1 MEEQREKEKEEE
13 DEEVEEE
20 GGRRWGEEPTSTHVT
35 EAGEEEGEEE
45 VEDDE
50 VTHKDG
56 GHEVGDAGFAT
67 GGEEGVGLKTVTDA
81 QLQTDSY
88 RWGTVTVHP
97 HQWDTHSYMTVKS

>member
-1 MEEQREKEKEEE
+1 MVTTPERSKRTQRK
-13 DEEVEEE
+13 VVVRR
-20 GGRRWGEEPTSTHVT
+20 RRWRSKGKRMRMKRWKRRGVGGEEPTSTHVT

-50 VTHKDG
+50 VAHKDG

-88 RWGTVTVHP
+88 R
-97 HQWDTHSYMTVKS
+97 

>member
-1 MEEQREKEKEEE
+1 MEEEREKEE

-20 GGRRWGEEPTSTHVT
+20 GVGGGKPTSTHVT
-35 EAGEEEGEEE
+35 EAGEEEGKEE

-50 VTHKDG
+50 VAHKDG

-88 RWGTVTVHP
+88 R
-97 HQWDTHSYMTVKS
+97 